1 MGARMLKLIA
11 RLLLCMLPL
20 IAKESAM
27 AYEEPSYELLS
38 ATEQYE
44 VRRYYERVVVQ
55 TLEESGRN
63 QAFRRLF
70 KYISGDNNTALKIS
84 MTVPVLQSEKIAMT
98 APVLESNSDKG
109 SLMQFYL
116 PSEYSIE
123 SAPVPDH
130 PLVEL
135 AVLDRM
141 TYAVKKFSGRSSAK
155 NFADKARILKD
166 SLTIDG
172 LEFYDVSISATYNAP
187 FTPFFLRRNE
197 VMLRLKK

>member
-55 TLEESGRN
+55 TLEETGRN

-70 KYISGDNNTALKIS
+70 KYISGDNKDKKEIK
-84 MTVPVLQSEKIAMT
+84 MTTPVTQTEKNGNMT
-98 APVLESNSDKG
+98 
-109 SLMQFYL
+109 MQFYI
-116 PSEYSIE
+116 PAEFDE
-123 SAPVPDH
+123 SNVPD
-130 PLVEL
+130 PNNSEVK
-135 AVLDRM
+135 VLNIKGGY
-141 TYAVKKFSGRSSAK
+141 YAAIIYSGRASDSNYVK
-155 NFADKARILKD
+155 HKDILEDQLKKDKI
-166 SLTIDG
+166 
-172 LEFYDVSISATYNAP
+172 SIISKPIRATYNSP
-187 FTPFFLRRNE
+187 FTLPMLRRNE
-197 VMLRLKK
+197 VMFKIETNT